1 MILWTS
7 QEEAVCNEL
16 LKTGVYR
23 CDLNLS
29 PMRDYRKQYDWL
41 VRQMKQRIG
50 PPPEQVTYPVW
61 ALYQQDGKHR
71 KPDLRRERW
80 AVGCNG
86 ERFACLEIEIPDRE
100 VLLSDLDVWCII
112 LNDGLLSDTEQEDR
126 CLEAQ
131 YEALSPSEKRRMKEK
146 NWERGLNRFVR
157 FASFAPPPNSIH
169 RPQTRPR
176 QNKRTEKH
184 DFAFL
189 SFLSYNKLPLRQNL
203 KPVAVRIF
211 DEVDAHRLIFKADAA
226 HLLVLFV
233 RRVKIVR
240 PKCEVE
246 FALAEVIRLRMILQ
260 PSEF

>member
-7 QEEAVCNEL
+7 QEEAVYNEL

-29 PMRDYRKQYDWL
+29 PMKDCRKQYDWL

-86 ERFACLEIEIPDRE
+86 ERFACLEIEIPDRD
-100 VLLSDLDVWCII
+100 VLLSDFDAWCM
-112 LNDGLLSDTEQEDR
+112 LLSDFLISDTEQEGC

-146 NWERGLNRFVR
+146 NRERVFDLSPLNNGWARRGYEIQATFWELRLEQVRDVR
-157 FASFAPPPNSIH
+157 FFRAAAKFDS
-169 RPQTRPR
+169 PQ
-176 QNKRTEKH
+176 
-184 DFAFL
+184 
-189 SFLSYNKLPLRQNL
+189 
-203 KPVAVRIF
+203 
-211 DEVDAHRLIFKADAA
+211 
-226 HLLVLFV
+226 
-233 RRVKIVR
+233 
-240 PKCEVE
+240 
-246 FALAEVIRLRMILQ
+246 
-260 PSEF
+260 

>member
-7 QEEAVCNEL
+7 QEEAVYNEL

-29 PMRDYRKQYDWL
+29 SMKDCREKYDWL

-80 AVGCNG
+80 EFGCDG
-86 ERFACLEIEIPDRE
+86 ERFACIEIEIPDRD
-100 VLLSDLDVWCII
+100 VLLSDFDAWCM
-112 LNDGLLSDTEQEDR
+112 LLSDFLISDTEQEGC

-146 NWERGLNRFVR
+146 NRERVFDLSPLNNGWARRGYEIQATFWELRLEQVRDVR
-157 FASFAPPPNSIH
+157 FFRAAAKFDS
-169 RPQTRPR
+169 PQ
-176 QNKRTEKH
+176 
-184 DFAFL
+184 
-189 SFLSYNKLPLRQNL
+189 
-203 KPVAVRIF
+203 
-211 DEVDAHRLIFKADAA
+211 
-226 HLLVLFV
+226 
-233 RRVKIVR
+233 
-240 PKCEVE
+240 
-246 FALAEVIRLRMILQ
+246 
-260 PSEF
+260 

>member
-7 QEEAVCNEL
+7 QEEAVYNEL

-29 PMRDYRKQYDWL
+29 PMKDCRKQYDWL

-86 ERFACLEIEIPDRE
+86 ERFACLEIEIPDRD
-100 VLLSDLDVWCII
+100 VLLSDFDAWCM
-112 LNDGLLSDTEQEDR
+112 LLSDFLISDTEQEGC

-146 NWERGLNRFVR
+146 NRERVFNLSPLNNGWSRRGYYIQANFWELRLEQVRDVR
-157 FASFAPPPNSIH
+157 FFRAAAKFDS
-169 RPQTRPR
+169 PQ
-176 QNKRTEKH
+176 
-184 DFAFL
+184 
-189 SFLSYNKLPLRQNL
+189 
-203 KPVAVRIF
+203 
-211 DEVDAHRLIFKADAA
+211 
-226 HLLVLFV
+226 
-233 RRVKIVR
+233 
-240 PKCEVE
+240 
-246 FALAEVIRLRMILQ
+246 
-260 PSEF
+260 

>member
-7 QEEAVCNEL
+7 QEEAVYNEL

-29 PMRDYRKQYDWL
+29 PMKDCRKQYDWL

-86 ERFACLEIEIPDRE
+86 ERFACLEIEIPDRD
-100 VLLSDLDVWCII
+100 VLLSDFDAWCM
-112 LNDGLLSDTEQEDR
+112 LLSDFLISDTEQEGC

-131 YEALSPSEKRRMKEK
+131 YEALSPSEKRRMKDK
-146 NWERGLNRFVR
+146 NWERVFNLSPLNNGWSRRGYYIQANFWELRLEQVRDVR
-157 FASFAPPPNSIH
+157 FFRAAA
-169 RPQTRPR
+169 
-176 QNKRTEKH
+176 K
-184 DFAFL
+184 
-189 SFLSYNKLPLRQNL
+189 
-203 KPVAVRIF
+203 F
-211 DEVDAHRLIFKADAA
+211 DS
-226 HLLVLFV
+226 
-233 RRVKIVR
+233 
-240 PKCEVE
+240 P
-246 FALAEVIRLRMILQ
+246 
-260 PSEF
+260 

>member
-1 MILWTS
+1 MLLWTS
-7 QEEAVCNEL
+7 QEEAVYNEL

-29 PMRDYRKQYDWL
+29 PMKDCRKQYDWL

-86 ERFACLEIEIPDRE
+86 ERFACLEIEIPDRD

-146 NWERGLNRFVR
+146 NWERVFDLSPLNSDWMRRGYDIQATFWELRLKQVRDVR
-157 FASFAPPPNSIH
+157 FFRAAAKSDS
-169 RPQTRPR
+169 PQ
-176 QNKRTEKH
+176 
-184 DFAFL
+184 
-189 SFLSYNKLPLRQNL
+189 
-203 KPVAVRIF
+203 
-211 DEVDAHRLIFKADAA
+211 
-226 HLLVLFV
+226 
-233 RRVKIVR
+233 
-240 PKCEVE
+240 
-246 FALAEVIRLRMILQ
+246 
-260 PSEF
+260 

>member
-1 MILWTS
+1 MLLWTS
-7 QEEAVCNEL
+7 QEEAVYNEL

-29 PMRDYRKQYDWL
+29 PMKDCRKQYDWL

-80 AVGCNG
+80 AFGCNG

-126 CLEAQ
+126 FLEAQ

-146 NWERGLNRFVR
+146 NWERVFDLSPLNNDWMRRGYDIQATFWELRLEQVRDVR
-157 FASFAPPPNSIH
+157 FFRAAAKFDPPPSD
-169 RPQTRPR
+169 T
-176 QNKRTEKH
+176 
-184 DFAFL
+184 D
-189 SFLSYNKLPLRQNL
+189 
-203 KPVAVRIF
+203 
-211 DEVDAHRLIFKADAA
+211 
-226 HLLVLFV
+226 
-233 RRVKIVR
+233 IVR
-240 PKCEVE
+240 
-246 FALAEVIRLRMILQ
+246 
-260 PSEF
+260 

>member
-7 QEEAVCNEL
+7 QEEAVYNEL

-29 PMRDYRKQYDWL
+29 PMKDCRKQYDWL

-86 ERFACLEIEIPDRE
+86 ERFACIEIEIPDRE

-146 NWERGLNRFVR
+146 NWERVFDLSPLNSDWMRRGYDIQATFWELRLKQVRDVR
-157 FASFAPPPNSIH
+157 FFRAAAKSDS
-169 RPQTRPR
+169 PQ
-176 QNKRTEKH
+176 
-184 DFAFL
+184 
-189 SFLSYNKLPLRQNL
+189 
-203 KPVAVRIF
+203 
-211 DEVDAHRLIFKADAA
+211 
-226 HLLVLFV
+226 
-233 RRVKIVR
+233 
-240 PKCEVE
+240 
-246 FALAEVIRLRMILQ
+246 
-260 PSEF
+260 

>member
-7 QEEAVCNEL
+7 QEEAVYNEL

-29 PMRDYRKQYDWL
+29 PMKDCRKQYDWL

-86 ERFACLEIEIPDRE
+86 ERFACLEIEIPDRD
-100 VLLSDLDVWCII
+100 VLLSDFDAWCM
-112 LNDGLLSDTEQEDR
+112 LLSDFLISDTEQEGC

-131 YEALSPSEKRRMKEK
+131 YEALSPSEKRRMKDK
-146 NWERGLNRFVR
+146 NWERVFNLSPLNNGWARRGYEIQATFWELRLEQVRDVR
-157 FASFAPPPNSIH
+157 FFRAAAKFDS
-169 RPQTRPR
+169 PQ
-176 QNKRTEKH
+176 
-184 DFAFL
+184 
-189 SFLSYNKLPLRQNL
+189 
-203 KPVAVRIF
+203 
-211 DEVDAHRLIFKADAA
+211 
-226 HLLVLFV
+226 
-233 RRVKIVR
+233 
-240 PKCEVE
+240 
-246 FALAEVIRLRMILQ
+246 
-260 PSEF
+260 

>member
-7 QEEAVCNEL
+7 QEEAVYNEL

-29 PMRDYRKQYDWL
+29 SMKDCREKYDWL

-80 AVGCNG
+80 AFGCNG

-146 NWERGLNRFVR
+146 NWERVFDLSPLNNDWMRRGYDIQATFWELRLEQVRDVR
-157 FASFAPPPNSIH
+157 FFRAAAKIDPPPS
-169 RPQTRPR
+169 
-176 QNKRTEKH
+176 
-184 DFAFL
+184 
-189 SFLSYNKLPLRQNL
+189 
-203 KPVAVRIF
+203 
-211 DEVDAHRLIFKADAA
+211 DAA
-226 HLLVLFV
+226 TA
-233 RRVKIVR
+233 K
-240 PKCEVE
+240 
-246 FALAEVIRLRMILQ
+246 
-260 PSEF
+260 

>member
-7 QEEAVCNEL
+7 QEEAVYNEL

-29 PMRDYRKQYDWL
+29 PMKDCRKQYDWL

-86 ERFACLEIEIPDRE
+86 ERFACIEIEIPDRE
-100 VLLSDLDVWCII
+100 VLLSDFDAWCM
-112 LNDGLLSDTEQEDR
+112 LLSDFLISDTEQEGC

-131 YEALSPSEKRRMKEK
+131 YEALSPSEKRRMKDK
-146 NWERGLNRFVR
+146 NWERVFNLSPLNNGWSRRGYYIQANFWELRLEQVRDVR
-157 FASFAPPPNSIH
+157 FFRAAAKFDS
-169 RPQTRPR
+169 PQ
-176 QNKRTEKH
+176 
-184 DFAFL
+184 
-189 SFLSYNKLPLRQNL
+189 
-203 KPVAVRIF
+203 
-211 DEVDAHRLIFKADAA
+211 
-226 HLLVLFV
+226 
-233 RRVKIVR
+233 
-240 PKCEVE
+240 
-246 FALAEVIRLRMILQ
+246 
-260 PSEF
+260 

>member
-7 QEEAVCNEL
+7 QEEAVYNEL

-29 PMRDYRKQYDWL
+29 PMKDCRKQYDWL

-86 ERFACLEIEIPDRE
+86 ERFACLEIEIPDRD
-100 VLLSDLDVWCII
+100 VLLSDFDAWCM
-112 LNDGLLSDTEQEDR
+112 LLSDFLISDTEQEGC

-131 YEALSPSEKRRMKEK
+131 YEALSPSEKRRMKDK
-146 NWERGLNRFVR
+146 NWERVFDLSPLNNGWSRRGYYIQANFWELRLEQVRDVR
-157 FASFAPPPNSIH
+157 FFRAAAKFDS
-169 RPQTRPR
+169 PQ
-176 QNKRTEKH
+176 
-184 DFAFL
+184 
-189 SFLSYNKLPLRQNL
+189 
-203 KPVAVRIF
+203 
-211 DEVDAHRLIFKADAA
+211 
-226 HLLVLFV
+226 
-233 RRVKIVR
+233 
-240 PKCEVE
+240 
-246 FALAEVIRLRMILQ
+246 
-260 PSEF
+260 

>member
-7 QEEAVCNEL
+7 QEEAVYNEL

-29 PMRDYRKQYDWL
+29 PMKDCRKQYDWL

-80 AVGCNG
+80 EFGCDG
-86 ERFACLEIEIPDRE
+86 ERFACIEIEIPDRD
-100 VLLSDLDVWCII
+100 VLLSDFDAWCII
-112 LNDGLLSDTEQEDR
+112 LSDFLISDTEQEDR

-146 NWERGLNRFVR
+146 NRERVFDLSPLNNSWARRGYEIQATFWELRLEQVRDVR
-157 FASFAPPPNSIH
+157 FFRAAAKSDPPPS
-169 RPQTRPR
+169 
-176 QNKRTEKH
+176 
-184 DFAFL
+184 
-189 SFLSYNKLPLRQNL
+189 
-203 KPVAVRIF
+203 
-211 DEVDAHRLIFKADAA
+211 DAA
-226 HLLVLFV
+226 MA
-233 RRVKIVR
+233 K
-240 PKCEVE
+240 
-246 FALAEVIRLRMILQ
+246 
-260 PSEF
+260 

>member
-7 QEEAVCNEL
+7 QEEAVYNEL

-29 PMRDYRKQYDWL
+29 PMKDCRKQYDWL

-86 ERFACLEIEIPDRE
+86 ERFACLEIEIPDRD

-146 NWERGLNRFVR
+146 NWERVFDLSPLNSDWMRRGYDIQATFWELQLEQVRDVR
-157 FASFAPPPNSIH
+157 FFRAAA
-169 RPQTRPR
+169 
-176 QNKRTEKH
+176 K
-184 DFAFL
+184 
-189 SFLSYNKLPLRQNL
+189 
-203 KPVAVRIF
+203 F
-211 DEVDAHRLIFKADAA
+211 DS
-226 HLLVLFV
+226 
-233 RRVKIVR
+233 
-240 PKCEVE
+240 P
-246 FALAEVIRLRMILQ
+246 
-260 PSEF
+260 

>member
-7 QEEAVCNEL
+7 QEEAVYNEL

-29 PMRDYRKQYDWL
+29 PMKDCRKQYDWL

-86 ERFACLEIEIPDRE
+86 ERFACLEIEIPDRD
-100 VLLSDLDVWCII
+100 VLLSDFDAWCM
-112 LNDGLLSDTEQEDR
+112 LLSDFLISDTEQEGC

-131 YEALSPSEKRRMKEK
+131 YEALSPSEKRRMKDK
-146 NWERGLNRFVR
+146 NWERVFNLSPLNNGWSRRGYYIQANFWELRLEQVRDVR
-157 FASFAPPPNSIH
+157 FFRAAAKFDS
-169 RPQTRPR
+169 PQ
-176 QNKRTEKH
+176 
-184 DFAFL
+184 
-189 SFLSYNKLPLRQNL
+189 
-203 KPVAVRIF
+203 
-211 DEVDAHRLIFKADAA
+211 
-226 HLLVLFV
+226 
-233 RRVKIVR
+233 
-240 PKCEVE
+240 
-246 FALAEVIRLRMILQ
+246 
-260 PSEF
+260 